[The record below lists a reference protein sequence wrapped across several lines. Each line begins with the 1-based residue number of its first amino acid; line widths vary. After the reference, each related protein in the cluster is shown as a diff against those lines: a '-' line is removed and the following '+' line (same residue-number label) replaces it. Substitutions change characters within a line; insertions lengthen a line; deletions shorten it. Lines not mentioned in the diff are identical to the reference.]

1 MQVFG
6 HHVYEY
12 RKGLRNLVLHTVRAD
27 ELHAAIHR
35 LELAEIEYQ
44 TYPVKNTDRV
54 NIFFG
59 AKESVDVIRV
69 IGKDDLNHYTPE
81 EDFMLGT
88 MLGYDRRQQCVRYLE
103 QRVKW
108 EKRQAQSTEKSDVLD
123 RGC

>member
-12 RKGLRNLVLHTVRAD
+12 RKGLRNLVLHTVSNDDLEDAVR
-27 ELHAAIHR
+27 R
-35 LELAEIEYQ
+35 LKVAEIDCQ
-44 TYPVKNTDRV
+44 IYPVKETNRS

-59 AKESVDVIRV
+59 SKESVDVIRM
-69 IGKDDLNHYTPE
+69 IGKDDLCDYTPE

-88 MLGYDRRQQCVRYLE
+88 MLGYDRRQQCERYLL

-108 EKRQAQSTEKSDVLD
+108 EKRREPSSQSL
-123 RGC
+123 